1 MSKQELKNTIV
12 YTFLSFLPATT
23 QLILLPLYMQKLSV
37 AQFGIFQ
44 GMTIVQV
51 LISTLFGLS
60 LHASVARYYFSY
72 RHDPVRIKNYLSSVF
87 WFLTLLSV
95 IVFLIGLLTGTFL
108 FDLFYKSDTLDYF
121 PYGIVAVSTGLLNV
135 TIPAF
140 LVVFRIIQHLKAFT
154 FISLMS
160 FLGNLFGQVIVLL
173 YMNSSVINLM
183 LAKLWVIIAIFLFLM
198 YYVITRY
205 GITLKK
211 SYLKPSLY
219 FALPLLPYS
228 LISWFYIFNDNTII
242 LRFLDE
248 DALGIYNFAV
258 NLAAAVELFV
268 VSVSQAVQPK
278 IFELFTQRKNEQQT
292 KELNFNY
299 KMIMEISVLAI
310 AGLVLVGQNLFLIV
324 PKAEYEKAALYVP
337 LLGIGFLFRVY
348 QIIYTMPLF
357 YQRKTQIFFYLTFGS
372 VIIGFIFHW
381 FLIPYI
387 GLWAAIWAGV
397 LARAIQVPVIYYI
410 AQKHAHFTY
419 SVKDM
424 YLAPTL
430 LMAILGLVSY
440 AQIYWNMAIW
450 LGSVLFFVLVCA
462 YLLYSNIKL
471 LRNKI
476 QI

>member
-12 YTFLSFLPATT
+12 YTFFSFLPATT
-23 QLILLPLYMQKLSV
+23 QLILLPFYMQKLSV

-51 LISTLFGLS
+51 LVSTLFGLS

-72 RHDPVRIKNYLSSVF
+72 RHDPIRIKNYLSSVF

-95 IVFLIGLLTGTFL
+95 VVFLIGLLTGTFL
-108 FDLFYKSDTLDYF
+108 FDLFYKSDTLDYY
-121 PYGIVAVSTGLLNV
+121 PYGIIAVSTGLLNV

-140 LVVFRIIQHLKAFT
+140 LVVFRIIQNLKAFT
-154 FISLMS
+154 FISLAS
-160 FLGNLFGQVIVLL
+160 FLGNLLGQVVVLL
-173 YMNSSVINLM
+173 YMDSSVISLM
-183 LAKLWVIIAIFLFLM
+183 FAKLWVIIAIFLFLA
-198 YYVITRY
+198 YYATTRY

-228 LISWFYIFNDNTII
+228 LLSWFYIFNDNTII

-248 DALGIYNFAV
+248 NALGIYNFAV

-299 KMIMEISVLAI
+299 KMIMEISILAI

-372 VIIGFIFHW
+372 VIIGFVFHW

-387 GLWAAIWAGV
+387 GLWASIWAGV

-410 AQKHAHFTY
+410 AQKHAMFKY

-424 YLAPTL
+424 YFAPAII
-430 LMAILGLVSY
+430 MGILGLISY
-440 AQIYWNMAIW
+440 AQIYWNMTIW
-450 LGSVLFFVLVCA
+450 LGSALFFMLVCV

-471 LRNKI
+471 LRDKI
-476 QI
+476 QL

>member
-37 AQFGIFQ
+37 AQFGVFQ
-44 GMTIVQV
+44 SMTIVQV
-51 LISTLFGLS
+51 LVSTLFGLS

-72 RHDPVRIKNYLSSVF
+72 RHDPARIKDYLSSVF
-87 WFLTLLSV
+87 WLLTLISIV
-95 IVFLIGLLTGTFL
+95 IFLIGLLAGTFL
-108 FDLFYKSDTLDYF
+108 FDLFYKSDTLDYY

-135 TIPAF
+135 AIPVF
-140 LVVFRIIQHLKAFT
+140 LVVFRIIQHLKAFV

-160 FLGNLFGQVIVLL
+160 FLGNLIGQIICLL
-173 YMNSSVINLM
+173 YLDSSVINLM
-183 LAKLWVIIAIFLFLM
+183 LAKLWVIIAIFLFLV
-198 YYVITRY
+198 YYTITRY

-228 LISWFYIFNDNTII
+228 LLSWFYIFNDNTII

-248 DALGIYNFAV
+248 NALGIYNFAV

-278 IFELFTQRKNEQQT
+278 IFELFTQKKNEQQT
-292 KELNFNY
+292 KELNFNH
-299 KMIMEISVLAI
+299 KMIMEISILAI

-324 PKAEYEKAALYVP
+324 PKEEYEKAALYVP

-348 QIIYTMPLF
+348 QIIFTMPLF
-357 YQRKTQIFFYLTFGS
+357 YQRKTQVFFYLTFAS
-372 VIIGFIFHW
+372 VVIGFVLHW

-387 GLWAAIWAGV
+387 GLWAAIWSGV

-410 AQKHAHFTY
+410 AQKHAKFTY

-424 YLAPTL
+424 YIAPALMMAVLAL
-430 LMAILGLVSY
+430 ISY
-440 AQIYWNMAIW
+440 AQIYWNMTIW
-450 LGSVLFFVLVCA
+450 IGSTLFFVLVCG
-462 YLLYSNIKL
+462 YLLYSNIQL

-476 QI
+476 LL

>member
-72 RHDPVRIKNYLSSVF
+72 RHDPARIKDYLSSVF
-87 WFLTLLSV
+87 WLLTLISIV
-95 IVFLIGLLTGTFL
+95 IFLIGLLAGTFL
-108 FDLFYKSDTLDYF
+108 FDLFYKSDTLDYY

-135 TIPAF
+135 AIPVF
-140 LVVFRIIQHLKAFT
+140 LVVFRIIQHLKAFV

-160 FLGNLFGQVIVLL
+160 FLGNLIGQIICLL
-173 YMNSSVINLM
+173 YLDSSVINLM
-183 LAKLWVIIAIFLFLM
+183 LAKLWVIIAIFLFLV
-198 YYVITRY
+198 YYTITRY

-228 LISWFYIFNDNTII
+228 LLSWFYIFNDNTII

-248 DALGIYNFAV
+248 NALGIYNFAV

-292 KELNFNY
+292 KELNFNH
-299 KMIMEISVLAI
+299 KMIMEISILAI

-324 PKAEYEKAALYVP
+324 PKEEYEKAALYVP

-348 QIIYTMPLF
+348 QIIFTMPLF
-357 YQRKTQIFFYLTFGS
+357 YQRKTQVFFYLTFAS
-372 VIIGFIFHW
+372 VVIGFVLHW

-387 GLWAAIWAGV
+387 GLWAAIWSGV
-397 LARAIQVPVIYYI
+397 VARAIQVPVIYYI
-410 AQKHAHFTY
+410 AQKHAKFTY

-424 YLAPTL
+424 YIAPALMMAVLAL
-430 LMAILGLVSY
+430 ISY
-440 AQIYWNMAIW
+440 AQIYWNMTIW
-450 LGSVLFFVLVCA
+450 IGSTLFFVLVCG
-462 YLLYSNIKL
+462 YLLYSNIQL

-476 QI
+476 LL

>member
-37 AQFGIFQ
+37 AQFGVFQ

-51 LISTLFGLS
+51 LVSTLFGLS

-72 RHDPVRIKNYLSSVF
+72 RHDPARIKDYLSSVF
-87 WFLTLLSV
+87 WLLTLISIV
-95 IVFLIGLLTGTFL
+95 IFLIGLLVGTFL
-108 FDLFYKSDTLDYF
+108 FDLFYKSDTLDYY

-135 TIPAF
+135 AIPVF
-140 LVVFRIIQHLKAFT
+140 LVVFRIIQHLKAFA

-160 FLGNLFGQVIVLL
+160 FLGNLIGQIICLL
-173 YMNSSVINLM
+173 YLDSSVINLM
-183 LAKLWVIIAIFLFLM
+183 LAKLWVIIAIFLFLV
-198 YYVITRY
+198 YYTITRY
-205 GITLKK
+205 GVTLKK

-228 LISWFYIFNDNTII
+228 LLSWFYIFNDNTII

-248 DALGIYNFAV
+248 NALGIYNFAV

-292 KELNFNY
+292 KELNFNH
-299 KMIMEISVLAI
+299 KMIMEISILAI

-324 PKAEYEKAALYVP
+324 PKEEYEKAALYVP

-348 QIIYTMPLF
+348 QIIFTMPLF
-357 YQRKTQIFFYLTFGS
+357 YQRKTQVFFYLTFAS
-372 VIIGFIFHW
+372 VVIGFVLHW

-387 GLWAAIWAGV
+387 GLWAAIWSGV
-397 LARAIQVPVIYYI
+397 VARAIQVPVIYYI
-410 AQKHAHFTY
+410 AQKHAKFTY

-424 YLAPTL
+424 YIAPALMMAVLAL
-430 LMAILGLVSY
+430 ISY
-440 AQIYWNMAIW
+440 AQIYWDMTIW
-450 LGSVLFFVLVCA
+450 IGSTLFFVLVCG
-462 YLLYSNIKL
+462 YLLYSNIQL

-476 QI
+476 LL

>member
-72 RHDPVRIKNYLSSVF
+72 RHDPARIKDYLSSVF
-87 WFLTLLSV
+87 WLLTLISIV
-95 IVFLIGLLTGTFL
+95 IFLIGLLAGTFL
-108 FDLFYKSDTLDYF
+108 FDLFYKSDTLDYY

-135 TIPAF
+135 TIPVF
-140 LVVFRIIQHLKAFT
+140 LVVFRIIQHLKAFV

-160 FLGNLFGQVIVLL
+160 FLGNLIGQIICLL
-173 YMNSSVINLM
+173 YLDSSVINLM
-183 LAKLWVIIAIFLFLM
+183 LAKLWVIIAIFLFLV
-198 YYVITRY
+198 YYTITRY

-228 LISWFYIFNDNTII
+228 LLSWFYIFNDNTII

-248 DALGIYNFAV
+248 NALGIYNFAV

-292 KELNFNY
+292 KELNFNH
-299 KMIMEISVLAI
+299 KMIMEISILAI

-324 PKAEYEKAALYVP
+324 PKEEYEKAALYVP

-348 QIIYTMPLF
+348 QIIFTMPLF
-357 YQRKTQIFFYLTFGS
+357 YQRKTQVFFYLTFAS
-372 VIIGFIFHW
+372 VVIGFVLHW

-387 GLWAAIWAGV
+387 GLWAAILSGV
-397 LARAIQVPVIYYI
+397 VARAIQVPVIYYI
-410 AQKHAHFTY
+410 AQKHAKFTY

-424 YLAPTL
+424 YIAPALMMAVLAL
-430 LMAILGLVSY
+430 ISY
-440 AQIYWNMAIW
+440 AQIYWNMTIW
-450 LGSVLFFVLVCA
+450 IGSTLFFVLVCG
-462 YLLYSNIKL
+462 YLLYSNIQL

-476 QI
+476 LL